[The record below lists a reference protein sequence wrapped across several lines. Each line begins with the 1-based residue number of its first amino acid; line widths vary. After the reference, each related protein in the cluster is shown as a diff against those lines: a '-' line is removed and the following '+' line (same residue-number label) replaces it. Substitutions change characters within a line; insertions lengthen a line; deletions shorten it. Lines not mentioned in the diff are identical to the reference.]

1 MAIVFQEQK
10 KSVNWI
16 RLLFIAFSIVFVIV
30 AVYALFFAASPKID
44 VVLPD
49 PLKRVSQIS
58 TLEPVDPTKILDNPT
73 LKRLQAFFPAPGV
86 GVLGRTNPFAP
97 F

>member
-16 RLLFIAFSIVFVIV
+16 RLLFITFTILFVIF
-30 AVYALFFAASPKID
+30 AVYALFFAAKPKID
-44 VVLPD
+44 VVLPE
-49 PLKRVSQIS
+49 PLRRVSQIS
-58 TLEPVDPTKILDNPT
+58 SLQPADPAQVLDSQT
-73 LKRLQAFFPAPGV
+73 FRRLQTFFPAPGV